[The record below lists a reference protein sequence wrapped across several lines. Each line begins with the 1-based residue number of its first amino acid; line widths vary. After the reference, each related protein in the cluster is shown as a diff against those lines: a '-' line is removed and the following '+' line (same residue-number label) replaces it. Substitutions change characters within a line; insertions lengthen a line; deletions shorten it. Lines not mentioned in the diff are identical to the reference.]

1 MRVHKR
7 IDSFTMMTHTNHF
20 YLNHEK
26 DDLYVYKG
34 QYKQEDFDYGVV
46 TIIEL
51 IQSKTEEHYY
61 LKVIDKNLGFRMS
74 EVLGPTLLSEPAYEI
89 QLYRRRDK

>member
-20 YLNHEK
+20 YLNHDK
-26 DDLYVYKG
+26 DNLYVYRG
-34 QYKQEDFDYGVV
+34 QYRQEDFDYGLV

-51 IQSKTEEHYY
+51 TQSKTEEDYY
-61 LKVIDKNLGFRMS
+61 LKVIDKNLGLRMTG
-74 EVLGPTLLSEPAYEI
+74 VLGPTLLSEPAYEI
-89 QLYRRRDK
+89 QLYKRRNN

>member
-20 YLNHEK
+20 YLNHDK
-26 DDLYVYKG
+26 NDLYVYRG
-34 QYKQEDFDYGVV
+34 QYRQEDFDYGLV

-51 IQSKTEEHYY
+51 TQSKTEEDYY
-61 LKVIDKNLGFRMS
+61 LKVIDKNLGFSMKGSARAPLS
-74 EVLGPTLLSEPAYEI
+74 SEPAYEF
-89 QLYRRRDK
+89 QLYRRREK

>member
-20 YLNHEK
+20 YLNHDK
-26 DDLYVYKG
+26 DDLYVYRG

-51 IQSKTEEHYY
+51 TQTKTGEHYY
-61 LKVIDKNLGFRMS
+61 LKVIDNNLGFSMT
-74 EVLGPTLLSEPAYEI
+74 ETLGPSLLSEPAYEF
-89 QLYRRRDK
+89 QLYKRKNK

>member
-20 YLNHEK
+20 YLNHDK
-26 DDLYVYKG
+26 DDLYVYMG
-34 QYKQEDFDYGVV
+34 QYRQEDFDYGVV

-61 LKVIDKNLGFRMS
+61 LKVIDNNLGFRMT
-74 EVLGPTLLSEPAYEI
+74 EVLGPKLLSEPAYEI
-89 QLYRRRDK
+89 QLYKRRDK